1 MTSPASTEAAAE
13 AATIIREAG
22 VIAILRGDFP
32 LPRLLGIAQALLR
45 GGVGVLELTL
55 NSQGALAGVAALRRE
70 LAGQLLVGAGTVRT
84 ADDADRALD
93 AGAQFLVSPNLD
105 LASALRAQARG
116 VLHLPGVFTASE
128 AQAAWAAG
136 CRLVKLFP
144 ADSLG
149 PSYLRALRA
158 PLDDIGFIPTG
169 GVGVDNVA
177 AYVAAGAVAVGVGST
192 LVRGASDEEEALT
205 DRAHRLVS
213 ALRRAREGELDG

>member
-32 LPRLLGIAQALLR
+32 LPRLLRVAEALLR